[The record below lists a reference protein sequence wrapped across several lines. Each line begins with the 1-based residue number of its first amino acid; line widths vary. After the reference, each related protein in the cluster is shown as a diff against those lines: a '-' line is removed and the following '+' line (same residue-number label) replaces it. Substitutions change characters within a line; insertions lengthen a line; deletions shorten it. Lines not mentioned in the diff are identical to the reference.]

1 MRSTHRSLFLI
12 LGLALGIK
20 SFGQTER
27 SPRPSVQASE
37 TLAHR
42 VLNLK
47 AQIAPTSSTVAQTLD
62 RVLDAACLA
71 VSRMPLE
78 PSGQWN
84 RQYAVAVLGCIDTAL
99 IEFGFLYPDQGA
111 VDSLSDALIPF
122 SMQEERRRRFENQ
135 PNNLRRAKMISARFP
150 GPFYRLDCDTATFL
164 YLAVA
169 ERRKLPLSMV
179 VIPYR
184 PQQPGHSFV
193 RWREG
198 RHFLN
203 WETTTGSL
211 RSEDDYIQ
219 EWKIRR
225 SEIAAKS
232 ALVDLSEDQAL
243 GCAYYLA
250 AIHSRRRHDPET
262 ALRLLR
268 SGLDL
273 FPQSL
278 DLSREFAWL
287 TATSPALSF
296 RDHAAAIARAR
307 FAVRN
312 LSNADSRDTLAAAY
326 ASAGQFDQAI
336 REQRKAI
343 ADSAETRHLL
353 PAYRQRL
360 DLYRQRLV
368 YRDPAPRRADTSRA
382 PPLDSPSPLRDP

>member
-1 MRSTHRSLFLI
+1 MRSTLRSLFLI
-12 LGLALGIK
+12 LGWALGLE

-27 SPRPSVQASE
+27 SPRPGVPTTE

-42 VLNLK
+42 VLSLE
-47 AQIAPTSSTVAQTLD
+47 AQIAPTSSLVAQTLD
-62 RVLDAACLA
+62 QVLDAVCLA
-71 VSRMPLE
+71 VSRLPPE
-78 PSGQWN
+78 PSGKWN
-84 RQYAVAVLGCIDTAL
+84 RRYAMAVLECIDAAL
-99 IEFGFLYPDQGA
+99 IEFGFVYPDQGA
-111 VDSLSDALIPF
+111 VDSLSDALMPF
-122 SMQEERRRRFENQ
+122 AMQEEQRRGFENQ
-135 PNNLRRAKMISARFP
+135 PNNLRRANMISARFP

-169 ERRKLPLSMV
+169 ERRNLPLRMV

-198 RHFLN
+198 RHFVN

-225 SEIAAKS
+225 SEIAAGS

-243 GCAYYLA
+243 GCAHYLV
-250 AIHSRRRHDPET
+250 AIQGRRRNDPET

-287 TATSPALSF
+287 TATAPSLSF

-307 FAVRN
+307 FAV
-312 LSNADSRDTLAAAY
+312 LTFSNADSRDTLAAAY
-326 ASAGQFDQAI
+326 ASAGQFDQAV
-336 REQRKAI
+336 REQRRAI
-343 ADSAETRHLL
+343 ADSAETRVLL

-368 YRDPAPRRADTSRA
+368 YRDPAPRRAATSSA
-382 PPLDSPSPLRDP
+382 PPPRDP